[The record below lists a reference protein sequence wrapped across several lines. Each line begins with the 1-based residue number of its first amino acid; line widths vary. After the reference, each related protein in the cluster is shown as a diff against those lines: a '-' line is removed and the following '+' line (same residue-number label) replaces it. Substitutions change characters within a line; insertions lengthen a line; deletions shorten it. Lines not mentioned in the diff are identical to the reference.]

1 MAWQYSVLVVANVT
15 ADAPELLQ
23 ALDERAGR
31 DTCQFTLLV
40 PAPAGGKAGREAAGV
55 RLEAALEKMREQGL
69 EVEGQIGDQD
79 PIIAVHEM
87 WDPKRFDEIVVSTL
101 PTGSSKWL
109 QVDLPRRVEKM
120 TGVQV
125 QHVVCPPPAPQPRAE
140 PVPKRERYGI
150 LTPFAALAGGARR
163 RRARRARERATAR

>member
-1 MAWQYSVLVVANVT
+1 MAWQYSLLVVANVT

-23 ALDERAGR
+23 ALEERAGR

-40 PAPAGGKAGREAAGV
+40 PAPAGGSAGREAAEE
-55 RLEAALEKMREQGL
+55 RLKTALERGL
-69 EVEGQIGDQD
+69 EVEGEIGDQD
-79 PIIAVHEM
+79 PIIAVHET

-125 QHVVCPPPAPQPRAE
+125 DHVVCPPPAPQPRAE
-140 PVPKRERYGI
+140 PVRKRERYGI
-150 LTPFAALAGGARR
+150 LTPFAAIAGGARR
-163 RRARRARERATAR
+163 RRARRAQERATAR